1 MPRAASYPID
11 LHPTACTLPSPCT
24 LAPHRAGK
32 TVALLGAPQ
41 EAGHLQQ
48 VLGRVSAALGVIAS
62 AGVLA
67 IFLVMLCAQG
77 RGVETALVVSM
88 VVFVST
94 VPIGERRTARRVDAE
109 LAAPAPRSLC
119 PPLPCWA
126 APRPSG

>member
-1 MPRAASYPID
+1 
-11 LHPTACTLPSPCT
+11 
-24 LAPHRAGK
+24 
-32 TVALLGAPQ
+32 
-41 EAGHLQQ
+41 